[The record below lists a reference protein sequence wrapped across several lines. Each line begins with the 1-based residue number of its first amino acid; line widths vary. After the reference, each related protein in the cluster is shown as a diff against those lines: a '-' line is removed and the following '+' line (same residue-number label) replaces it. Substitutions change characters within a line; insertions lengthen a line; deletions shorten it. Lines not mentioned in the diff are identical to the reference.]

1 MPSSTAIVERSLNKA
16 RWVLPDAD
24 LNIVERLARKYDLP
38 EIVARLLCVR
48 GIPENQVESF
58 LHPTL
63 QKDFP
68 DPFSLAG
75 MGALADDMAC
85 FIREGRSFAIFGDFD
100 VDGATSS
107 ALLRRFLKACGV
119 EAPIY
124 IPERLSEGYGPNI
137 EALTK
142 LKEAGAEILF
152 LLDCGTTAFETV
164 AQGVALGLQIVIAD
178 HHEAEECL
186 PEALHVIN
194 PKRKDDTSGLDV
206 LAAVGV
212 TFMMCVAV
220 NNRLRESGFFKERA
234 EPKLKDWLD
243 LVALGTVCDMVPL
256 TGVNRLFVRH
266 GFERM
271 NRTDNAGLKALIE
284 VSGINAAVS
293 PYHAGFVLG
302 PRINAGSRVH
312 RSDLGA
318 ALLATDNPEEAKNT
332 AWTLNDCNDKRKTIQ
347 REMEDTAITQVEAR
361 GLDQNPLIFVEDEA
375 FHPGLSG
382 LVAGRLKEKYGK
394 PACVVSWVEIE
405 ATGEREGRGSGRSVP
420 GVHIAQAFIDARN
433 EGMLEKGGGHA
444 MAGGFTLLPEKREAF
459 EAFLYAHIRAQAD
472 SLKPSVE
479 TVLDSVLSVRG
490 AHPAF
495 VKIMEQE
502 IGPFGQACPEPL
514 FLFQNV
520 RLHTVDIVGGAHIRL
535 MISDWEGGARMK
547 AMAFRAV
554 GTDLGDALLK
564 RKQAAFHLVGHLK
577 RDDWGGQERVE
588 LHIRDAALALQEK
601 GDTAEDMA

>member
-1 MPSSTAIVERSLNKA
+1 MPSSAVIVERSLSKA
-16 RWVLPDAD
+16 RWILPDID
-24 LNIVERLARKYDLP
+24 LSAVERLVRKHNLP

-48 GIPENQVESF
+48 GVEESQVEHF

-75 MGALADDMAC
+75 MGGLADDMAR
-85 FIREGRSFAIFGDFD
+85 FIQEGRSFAIFGDFD

-107 ALLRRFLKACGV
+107 ALLHRFLKACGV

-142 LKEAGAEILF
+142 LKKAGADILF

-164 AQGVALGLQIVIAD
+164 AEGAALGLQIVIAD
-178 HHEAEECL
+178 HHEAEERL

-194 PKRKDDTSGLDV
+194 PKRKDDMSGLDV
-206 LAAVGV
+206 MAAVGV
-212 TFMMCVAV
+212 TFMMCVAI
-220 NNRLRESGFFKERA
+220 NNRLRESGFFEGRSV
-234 EPKLKDWLD
+234 PKLKDWLD

-284 VSGINAAVS
+284 VSGISGPVS

-318 ALLATDNPEEAKNT
+318 ALLATDDPEEAKNT
-332 AWTLNDCNDKRKTIQ
+332 AWTLNDCNDKRKAIQ
-347 REMEDTAITQVEAR
+347 REMEEAAIAQVEAY
-361 GLDQNPLIFVEDEA
+361 GLDQNPLVFVEDEA

-394 PACVVSWVEIE
+394 PACVVSWVEVE
-405 ATGEREGRGSGRSVP
+405 ASGEKEGRGSGRSVP

-433 EGMLEKGGGHA
+433 EGLLEKGGGHA
-444 MAGGFTLLPEKREAF
+444 MAGGFTLLPEQREAF
-459 EAFLYAHIRAQAD
+459 EAFLYAHIKAQAD
-472 SLKPSVE
+472 SLEPSVE
-479 TVLDSVLSVRG
+479 TVLDGVLSVRG
-490 AHPAF
+490 AQPAF
-495 VKIMEQE
+495 VKMIEQE
-502 IGPFGQACPEPL
+502 VGPFGQAYPEPL

-520 RLHTVDIVGGAHIRL
+520 RLHSVDIVGGAHIRL

-547 AMAFRAV
+547 AVAFRAV

-564 RKQAAFHLVGHLK
+564 RKQAAFDLVGHLK
-577 RDDWGGQERVE
+577 LDDWGGREKVE
-588 LHIRDAALALQEK
+588 LHVRDAAFALEAQEE
-601 GDTAEDMA
+601 AL